1 MANRRLSK
9 KVDKLEQKADEYREK
24 AQAKADKLAA
34 KTSERTHQAKDK
46 AEDVAEEESGGRL
59 GLLAVVMAAVG
70 GLAYF
75 LKKRRE
81 QELDEAL
88 WEEPRAL

>member
-9 KVDKLEQKADEYREK
+9 QVEKLEDKAEKYRTMAEE
-24 AQAKADKLAA
+24 KADKLAS
-34 KTSERTHQAKDK
+34 KTSERAHEAREK
-46 AEDVAEEESGGRL
+46 AGDVAEETGGGRV
-59 GLLAVVMAAVG
+59 GLFALVLAAVAG
-70 GLAYF
+70 VAVF